1 MPKPDPSLLDPER
14 YPFSCEIATRFA
26 DLDLNRHLNNVALA
40 EICEE
45 ARVRFHGASGFV
57 AAISGGG
64 AGSGAMVVS
73 FAIEYLGQGY
83 HPDPVT
89 AHVAATRIGT
99 SSYGLAI
106 LIRQNGRTVAH
117 AQAAMVAVR
126 DGRPSP
132 IPESFRDK
140 VADWMLRP

>member
-1 MPKPDPSLLDPER
+1 MPKPDPALLDPAR

-26 DLDLNRHLNNVALA
+26 DLDLNRHLNNVALS

-64 AGSGAMVVS
+64 AGSGAMVAS

-89 AHVAATRIGT
+89 AHVAATRIGG

-106 LIRQNGRTVAH
+106 LIRQNERTVAH
-117 AQAAMVAVR
+117 AQAVMVAVLE
-126 DGRPSP
+126 GKPAP
-132 IPESFRDK
+132 IPASFRETAGK
-140 VADWMLRP
+140 WMLRP

>member
-1 MPKPDPSLLDPER
+1 MPKPDQALLDPAR

-26 DLDLNRHLNNVALA
+26 DLDLNRHINNVALA

-45 ARVRFHGASGFV
+45 ARVRFHGASGFI
-57 AAISGGG
+57 AAISGAG
-64 AGSGAMVVS
+64 AGAMVVS

-83 HPDPVT
+83 HPDPVA

-106 LIRQNGRTVAH
+106 LIRQNGGTLAH
-117 AQAAMVAVR
+117 AQAVMVAVR
-126 DGRPSP
+126 DGQPAP
-132 IPESFRDK
+132 IPDGFRT
-140 VADWMLRP
+140 VVEPWMLRP

>member
-1 MPKPDPSLLDPER
+1 MAKPDPALLDPAR
-14 YPFSCEIATRFA
+14 YPFSCDIATRFA

-45 ARVRFHGASGFV
+45 ARVRFHGASGFI
-57 AAISGGG
+57 AAISGAGP
-64 AGSGAMVVS
+64 GSGAMVVS

-83 HPDPVT
+83 HPDPVS

-106 LIRQNGRTVAH
+106 LIRQNGNTIAH
-117 AQAAMVAVR
+117 AQAAMVAVQ
-126 DGRPSP
+126 GGQPTP
-132 IPESFRDK
+132 IPDDFRDT
-140 VADWMLRP
+140 VGPWMLRP

>member
-1 MPKPDPSLLDPER
+1 MPKPDQALLDPAR

-26 DLDLNRHLNNVALA
+26 DLDLNRHLNNVALS

-45 ARVRFHGASGFV
+45 ARVRFHGSSGFV

-64 AGSGAMVVS
+64 ERLSAMVVS

-83 HPDPVT
+83 HPDPVM
-89 AHVAATRIGT
+89 AHVAATRIGK

-106 LIRQNGRTVAH
+106 LIRQNERTVAH
-117 AQAAMVAVR
+117 AQAVMVAVR
-126 DGRPSP
+126 DGQPAT
-132 IPESFRDK
+132 IPDSFRDS
-140 VADWMLRP
+140 VGPWMLRQ